1 MAFRIG
7 RTGALAPLALAALLT
22 GSVAP
27 AMAQS
32 RGSEQAREQQTQL
45 LNSLGGAY
53 TGPQA
58 AYVSRI
64 GEKMA
69 VAGGLGGRCTFTL
82 VNSEVI
88 NAFAAPPGCDIYV
101 TRGLLSILNSEAEL
115 AGVLGHE
122 VGHVARRHFAR
133 QRNQQVLTGLAAV
146 LVGAVAKSEEIG
158 QLAGKA
164 AQLGTLSYSRSQEY
178 ESDTFATQTLP
189 SAGYPRDGIS
199 SALAALQRQDEY
211 ATRAA
216 GRAGSGAIP
225 VWARTHPL
233 TATRIQRAGKDTGK
247 APPVS
252 GPLEVGE
259 AAYLTAMDGMLYGD
273 DPAQGFVRGA
283 AFVHPG
289 LGIAFEAPRGFSLT
303 NGASAVGIAGPGGY
317 RGDFTSGRLG
327 GARLETHAG
336 EALRA
341 ILGQAVAEIGSP
353 RRTTINEIDA
363 VALTARATS
372 QGQPVDLTVVAY
384 DLGGD
389 SVYRFTAL
397 APAGQ
402 TATFDPLFRS
412 FRRITNAEAGQF
424 GAQRIGLVTVRG
436 NDTSETLAAR
446 MSVSSDR
453 LALFR
458 MLNNLRPGETPAPGR
473 RVKLVVERR

>member
-1 MAFRIG
+1 MAFRTG
-7 RTGALAPLALAALLT
+7 RAGGFASVAVAALLM
-22 GSVAP
+22 SWAAP

-32 RGSEQAREQQTQL
+32 RASDQERQQQTRIL
-45 LNSLGGAY
+45 DSLGGAY

-58 AYVSRI
+58 AYVTRI

-69 VAGGLGGRCTFTL
+69 TAGGLGGRCTFTL

-88 NAFAAPPGCDIYV
+88 NAFAAPPGCNVYV
-101 TRGLLSILNSEAEL
+101 TRGLLSILNTEAEL

-146 LVGAVAKSEEIG
+146 LVGAVAKSEEVG
-158 QLAGKA
+158 QLASKA

-178 ESDTFATQTLP
+178 EADTFATLNLP
-189 SAGYPRDGIS
+189 IAGYPQDGIS
-199 SALAALQRQDEY
+199 NALAALQRQDAY

-216 GRAGSGAIP
+216 GTSGANAIP
-225 VWARTHPL
+225 IWARTHPL
-233 TATRIQRAGKDTGK
+233 TATRIRRAGKAPANATPVTGNLS
-247 APPVS
+247 VN
-252 GPLEVGE
+252 E
-259 AAYLTAMDGMLYGD
+259 AAYLSAMDGLLYGD
-273 DPAQGFVRGA
+273 DPTQGFVRGS

-289 LGIAFEAPRGFSLT
+289 LRIAFDAPRGFSLT

-327 GARLETHAG
+327 GARLEAHAG
-336 EALRA
+336 EALRT
-341 ILGQAVAEIGSP
+341 ILGQAAAEVGSP
-353 RRTTINEIDA
+353 QRTTINEIDT
-363 VALTARATS
+363 VVLTARATS

-384 DLGGD
+384 GVGGD

-402 TATFDPLFRS
+402 MAAFDPLFRS
-412 FRRITNAEAGQF
+412 FRRITDGEAGRF
-424 GAQRIGLVTVRG
+424 GAQRIALATVRNG
-436 NDTSETLAAR
+436 DTSEALAAR
-446 MSVSSDR
+446 MSVSGDK

-458 MLNNLRPGETPAPGR
+458 MLNNLRPGEIPAPGR
-473 RVKLVVERR
+473 RVKLVVEPR

>member
-1 MAFRIG
+1 M
-7 RTGALAPLALAALLT
+7 
-22 GSVAP
+22 
-27 AMAQS
+27 
-32 RGSEQAREQQTQL
+32 
-45 LNSLGGAY
+45 
-53 TGPQA
+53 
-58 AYVSRI
+58 
-64 GEKMA
+64 
-69 VAGGLGGRCTFTL
+69 
-82 VNSEVI
+82 
-88 NAFAAPPGCDIYV
+88 
-101 TRGLLSILNSEAEL
+101 
-115 AGVLGHE
+115 LGHE

-424 GAQRIGLVTVRG
+424 GAQRIGLATVRG
-436 NDTSETLAAR
+436 SDTSETLAAR
-446 MSVSSDR
+446 MSVSGDR

-458 MLNNLRPGETPAPGR
+458 MLNYLRPGETPAPGR